1 MSLWIILTVLQRL
14 EKCIFKT
21 KLRLIL
27 QSTPKKKNV
36 KELDFILVVTPPSC
50 TSPGGRTSHKPFR
63 AGRVSAPG
71 SQLLDSKDQLRQW
84 ERTDQRNRQSSVI
97 NLTLF
102 GIAKLIPF
110 DVYDFSIWQMFK
122 FTPQRIQ
129 SYPRHTHK
137 NHFSVTHLHFFDK
150 TVKDTIIE
158 KKSPTRYVIRK
169 LSRTFH
175 LKILSK
181 NIFTEPAVNGKIW

>member
-1 MSLWIILTVLQRL
+1 MYVNRRKDVAQT
-14 EKCIFKT
+14 
-21 KLRLIL
+21 
-27 QSTPKKKNV
+27 
-36 KELDFILVVTPPSC
+36 
-50 TSPGGRTSHKPFR
+50 FR
-63 AGRVSAPG
+63 AGSVSAPG
-71 SQLLDSKDQLRQW
+71 SQLLDSTDQLRQW
-84 ERTDQRNRQSSVI
+84 ECTDQRNGQSSMI

-129 SYPRHTHK
+129 SHPRHTHT
-137 NHFSVTHLHFFDK
+137 NHFSVTHLHFFNK
-150 TVKDTIIE
+150 TVRDTIIA

-169 LSRTFH
+169 LSRTSH